1 VYYAALAMIGGLRC
15 AKRPYGLRPIDSASD
30 ATDWPQSGKDDM
42 LHSMIEIET
51 VPLATAIL
59 SILAITL
66 SVIIYFSQRDFSDT
80 QRLQKLY
87 ERLYDFDKLVIQ
99 YPDLQ
104 ARLLNSL
111 KASGP
116 SILGRELS
124 PEDIKLKAF
133 VYMHLNFFDEIS
145 LTIYTKR
152 RLRNVAEF
160 NDWKDYIIKIMR
172 HPLFKQIYYEYPGI
186 WGTSLRNFVRENE
199 KALDEPPLPGMF

>member
-1 VYYAALAMIGGLRC
+1 
-15 AKRPYGLRPIDSASD
+15 
-30 ATDWPQSGKDDM
+30 M
-42 LHSMIEIET
+42 LHGIIEIET
-51 VPLATAIL
+51 VPLVTAIL
-59 SILAITL
+59 SIVAIAFSGITY
-66 SVIIYFSQRDFSDT
+66 ISQRHFSDT

-99 YPDLQ
+99 YPELQ

-116 SILGRELS
+116 SILGKELS
-124 PEDIKLKAF
+124 CEDIKLKAF

-160 NDWKDYIIKIMR
+160 DDWKDYIVKIMC
-172 HPLFKQIYYEYPGI
+172 HPLFKQIYYEHPDI
-186 WGTSLRNFVRENE
+186 WGASLRNFVRENSN
-199 KALDEPPLPGMF
+199 AL